1 MMGAHQILP
10 LLWRRRWTLSLTAVA
25 AFAAVAALTF
35 SLPRVYTS
43 QAYLLVTPSEEAG
56 SDFAATQLTQ
66 ILTKTYSEL
75 LQTES
80 ISSAVDRRVGV
91 AGSSEAIS
99 VTAVPQSQLLAIEA
113 EAESPGLARE
123 LANGYAA
130 VFTSRVESLSESD
143 RTAGTVSVAEPG
155 SLPTSPTRPRPL
167 LYLTL
172 GALLAALAG
181 VGAALLRER
190 LDQRIVLDSSSTE
203 IFGLP
208 IIGRLPRGA
217 NRPAGASALA
227 EASRLLLA
235 NLSFAN
241 LGGRPRS
248 VAVVSASEEEG
259 KSTCTLSIGRAA
271 AELGAEVLVVEAD
284 MRRPG
289 LLAKLPGG
297 HPRSSHGLA
306 TALLRT
312 DVPLTDH
319 VVAVPDSTL
328 EIMPSG
334 PIPPNPA
341 ALLGG
346 DRLTDFHRRASSQ
359 YELVVYDTPP
369 FSAGVD
375 AALVSSA
382 AESVVLVV
390 DATKTR
396 RSRVL
401 QAVEQLRRSRA
412 NVLGVVVNR
421 AADAVDSYYYETG
434 PGDRAAGRGEP
445 EPAPAPQP
453 ASDPAPSGS
462 RGRMWARGSRR

>member
-10 LLWRRRWTLSLTAVA
+10 LLWRRRWTLSLTALA

-35 SLPRVYTS
+35 TLPRVYTS
-43 QAYLLVTPSEEAG
+43 QAYLLVAPSEASG

-80 ISSAVDRRVGV
+80 VSAAVDRRVGIE
-91 AGSSEAIS
+91 GSSEAIS

-113 EAESPGLARE
+113 EAESPGVARE
-123 LANGYAA
+123 IANGYAS
-130 VFTSRVESLSESD
+130 VFASRVQSLSEAD

-172 GALLAALAG
+172 GALLAVLAG
-181 VGAALLRER
+181 IGAALLRER
-190 LDQRIVLDSSSTE
+190 LDQRILLDSATTE
-203 IFGLP
+203 IFGVP
-208 IIGRLPRGA
+208 IIGRLPRGM
-217 NRPAGASALA
+217 NRPGGASALA
-227 EASRLLLA
+227 ESSRLLLA

-241 LGGRPRS
+241 LGERPRS
-248 VAVVSASEEEG
+248 IAVVSASEEEG

-271 AELGAEVLVVEAD
+271 AEIGIDVLVVEAD
-284 MRRPG
+284 LRRPG
-289 LLAKLPGG
+289 LLAKLPGV
-297 HPRSSHGLA
+297 PARSAQGLA
-306 TALLRT
+306 TALLRPEVLLT
-312 DVPLTDH
+312 EQVVGVPE
-319 VVAVPDSTL
+319 STL
-328 EIMPSG
+328 DVMPAG

-346 DRLTDFHRRASSQ
+346 DRMADFNRRAGAQ
-359 YELVVYDTPP
+359 YELVIYDTPP
-369 FSAGVD
+369 FSAGAD
-375 AALVSSA
+375 AALVSSV

-396 RSRVL
+396 RARVL

-412 NVLGVVVNR
+412 HVLGVVVNR
-421 AADAVDSYYYETG
+421 APDAVDSYYYE
-434 PGDRAAGRGEP
+434 PEAGERRSGGRSEEAVLAP
-445 EPAPAPQP
+445 QASAEPAR
-453 ASDPAPSGS
+453 
-462 RGRMWARGSRR
+462 RGRVWARGSRQ